1 MSQENVDL
9 VREGIRAMENG
20 DLDTIVAS
28 ASPEVEFV
36 NPDYA
41 LEPGK
46 RIGPEG
52 LRAGLKGMLD
62 AFDDL
67 RVEVNRLIDL
77 EERVVALGCFSGR
90 GRGSGAQFAPQ
101 PFGLIFTFHHG
112 KLVRYEWY
120 WTASDALEAV
130 GLSGQDAHADS

>member
-20 DLDTIVAS
+20 DLDTIVAI
-28 ASPEVEFV
+28 AGPEVEFV

-90 GRGSGAQFAPQ
+90 GRGSGAQFTPQ
-101 PFGLIFTFHHG
+101 PFGLILTFRQG

-130 GLSGQDAHADS
+130 GLSEQDAHADS